1 VPYRDPDPSDPTV
14 LVGVAVPAEPEAV
27 RAMAWVFAEELAR
40 MGYDAT
46 GILGV
51 FRTPFYAGAHRAWRA
66 LGEAEVK
73 AIVDECVAVW
83 RRSAVPE
90 G

>member
-1 VPYRDPDPSDPTV
+1 MPYREPDPSDPTV
-14 LVGVAVPAEPEAV
+14 LVGVAVPAEPEAM
-27 RAMAWVFAEELAR
+27 REMAWVFAEEFAR
-40 MGYDAT
+40 MGYDAAR
-46 GILGV
+46 ILAV
-51 FRTPFYAGAHRAWRA
+51 FRTPFYAGAHQAWCV

-83 RRSAVPE
+83 RRPAVRE